1 MNTKMWWLLIVVA
14 LLIGFFGGK
23 QIFQPKESK
32 IIQNVVARVDT
43 LYKDRQSYVH
53 DTVIVKQKIVVNH
66 FEKVSGNLDSI
77 FSGKDSVKK
86 VSLFDSVY
94 YSKDTIKFLD
104 ISQDQAKQAIEA
116 KYLFERDS
124 ALLGICLDNVKNA
137 DETISEMKTNVDSL
151 KNVRV
156 SEEHFWRDS
165 GIGFGVG
172 LTFLFAYI
180 LSGH

>member
-1 MNTKMWWLLIVVA
+1 MTTKMWWVLIVIS

-23 QIFQPKESK
+23 QFFQPKESK

-43 LYKDRQSYVH
+43 LYKDRQQYIH
-53 DTVIVKQKIVVNH
+53 DTVIVKQKVVVNH
-66 FEKVSGNLDSI
+66 FEKVSGKLDSV
-77 FSGKDSVKK
+77 FSGNDSAKK
-86 VSLFDSVY
+86 VTLFDSVY
-94 YSKDTIKFLD
+94 ASKDTIKFLD

-137 DETISEMKTNVDSL
+137 DSTISKMKTNVDSL
-151 KNVRV
+151 KNIRV

-165 GIGFGVG
+165 GIGFVAGVG
-172 LTFLFAYI
+172 LLLAYI
-180 LSGH
+180 MTGH